1 MRAPCGALTHII
13 NATKRE
19 VTMFASN
26 ETAADGYLPARG
38 VWERYGVTSTSLYR
52 WLADEKSD
60 FPHPVYIGRF
70 RYWKIADL
78 LAWEASRPSVGAPAG
93 AARQR
98 ALRGQ

>member
-1 MRAPCGALTHII
+1 MRPLTHII

-70 RYWKIADL
+70 RYWKIADFSRGRQTVQASARP
-78 LAWEASRPSVGAPAG
+78 LAQPEN
-93 AARQR
+93 
-98 ALRGQ
+98 AL

>member
-1 MRAPCGALTHII
+1 MRGAWRVSIV

-19 VTMFASN
+19 VKMVTPN
-26 ETAADGYLPARG
+26 EIAADGYLPARG

-78 LAWEASRPSVGAPAG
+78 LAREASRPSVGAPAG

-98 ALRGQ
+98 ALSAQ

>member
-1 MRAPCGALTHII
+1 VRGSRRVSIV

-19 VTMFASN
+19 VKMFTSN
-26 ETAADGYLPARG
+26 EIAAGGYLPARA
-38 VWERYGVTSTSLYR
+38 VWERYNVTSTSLYR
-52 WLADEKSD
+52 WLGDEEIG
-60 FPHPVYIGRF
+60 FPHPIYIGRF

-98 ALRGQ
+98 ASSGQ